1 MNNQQTKIN
10 QQEQKYQKLSQVQSL
25 TLEQL
30 DGVYGGS
37 DSDPEWKYVSV
48 RRYS

>member
-1 MNNQQTKIN
+1 MKNNK
-10 QQEQKYQKLSQVQSL
+10 QKQNVKTLSQLQSL
-25 TLEQL
+25 PLEQL